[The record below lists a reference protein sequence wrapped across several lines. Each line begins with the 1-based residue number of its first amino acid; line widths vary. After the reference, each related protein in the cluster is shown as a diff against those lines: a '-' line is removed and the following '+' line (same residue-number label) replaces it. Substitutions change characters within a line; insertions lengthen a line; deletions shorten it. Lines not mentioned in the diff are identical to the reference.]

1 MLHVLQRLYVSQGAQ
16 IGAIADELARVQCFT
31 LEDEPHAVKVPGET
45 CIPAGR
51 YALKLRNFGGLYE
64 KYRLRFPWNE
74 PGMLWLQDVPN
85 FTDIM
90 LHCGAT
96 KADTLGCVLV
106 GCGAF
111 SYGAI
116 SESAKA
122 YEPLYKKISGA
133 LLNGEQCYLDV
144 RGIPWRFLS

>member
-1 MLHVLQRLYVSQGAQ
+1 MQYVLQRLYISSGAQ
-16 IGAIADELARVQCFT
+16 VGVIGASDGTVQCFT
-31 LEDEPHAVKVPGET
+31 LEDEPHAVKIAGET

-90 LHCGAT
+90 IHCGAT
-96 KADTLGCVLV
+96 KEDTAGCVLV
-106 GCGAF
+106 GHGAF
-111 SYGAI
+111 SYGSI
-116 SESAKA
+116 VESAKA
-122 YEPLYKKISGA
+122 YEPLYKKISTA
-133 LLNGEQCYLDV
+133 LLNSEQCYLDV
-144 RGIPWRFLS
+144 RGIPWRFLN